1 MAAHAGEK
9 AQEGGMF
16 HCQKCNERFE
26 STKAQRCQ
34 SARTAVATHDERTEE
49 TSGYCCVTT
58 SLTRKVADIY
68 RET

>member
-9 AQEGGMF
+9 AREAGTF
-16 HCQKCNERFE
+16 HCQNATIRFE
-26 STKAQRCQ
+26 STKAQRFPN
-34 SARTAVATHDERTEE
+34 ARTAVATHDERTEE